1 KMAVS
6 TATSVLHATEV
17 LAGFDTVVFDQ
28 GGITDVAQKR
38 FVIKRAGKYLV
49 SAFWTAKN
57 LDIGESAEAIVYKN
71 GSTQV
76 LIAKTHSAT
85 TNQRVTAGGAQVVEL
100 QAGDY
105 LTMVIQQFEGAT
117 QVSSTNEGERIEM
130 SVTEVGRVQNTGG
143 SSLFTDGGS
152 NSYLTDTADNLLIG
166 TTTNSVNAK
175 FVLRQQNA
183 FDIINIFDG
192 STEVFSILDGG
203 NVGIGTT
210 SPYAK
215 LSVNGN
221 IALTGGIYDSG
232 ASLGT
237 NGMVLLSTGTGVD
250 WVATSSL
257 GITGGGGLT
266 TSDIDTSSEL
276 AAILGDETGT
286 AGAVVFSTS
295 PTFTGTVNAAAATLS
310 STLTLSGSAANIAL
324 GSNYLSG
331 DGGDEGIYVD
341 ATGRIGIGTTTPYRA
356 LELHSA
362 VSGSAVVRLDEPNP
376 RYEWRESDASSNNK
390 LWRAE
395 ANGSVWS
402 IAVQNDA
409 LTQTNPVLSIGRS
422 GSTPGNIYTADVRLG
437 LNDST
442 PDFRLEATGTVGSGY
457 FGVTNSTD
465 GDIFII
471 NGSGNVGIGTTTPSQ
486 KLQVFGNIR
495 VGTSGSNGCLEDFG
509 GGLIAGT
516 CSSDENLKE
525 NIVPIAEDGRS
536 YLESLTA
543 LTPVT
548 YNWNE
553 EASELYSKDVTV
565 ENLGLI
571 AQDVEEQFPELVT
584 LNDEGYHQVDFR
596 AFPFYII
603 EAIKELWIK
612 VQGHDERL
620 GELEDENEYLRERIE
635 TIENELNV
643 NTSPPPDLEP
653 VLEEGPIDPEGD
665 APSDEPDP
673 VEPEVPLVPEAS
685 E

>member
-1 KMAVS
+1 LYGFYIEDLQISSGSVANRYGLYLPS
-6 TATSVLHATEV
+6 FSGSPGTSDF
-17 LAGFDTVVFDQ
+17 GIYQ
-28 GGITDVAQKR
+28 GGVAQ
-38 FVIKRAGKYLV
+38 
-49 SAFWTAKN
+49 
-57 LDIGESAEAIVYKN
+57 
-71 GSTQV
+71 
-76 LIAKTHSAT
+76 
-85 TNQRVTAGGAQVVEL
+85 
-100 QAGDY
+100 
-105 LTMVIQQFEGAT
+105 
-117 QVSSTNEGERIEM
+117 
-130 SVTEVGRVQNTGG
+130 
-143 SSLFTDGGS
+143 
-152 NSYLTDTADNLLIG
+152 DNYF
-166 TTTNSVNAK
+166 A
-175 FVLRQQNA
+175 
-183 FDIINIFDG
+183 
-192 STEVFSILDGG
+192 G

-215 LSVNGN
+215 LSVNGS
-221 IALTGGIYDSG
+221 IALTGGLYDSG

-276 AAILGDETGT
+276 ATILGDETGT
-286 AGAVVFSTS
+286 AGAVVFSVSPTLTGTTNLSSLVASASSSISGLSFINATGTSLYIGGDRITDFTGTGLALSGSSLTASLGTSIAAAEIADGDHGFFSYSSGVASLDTGGLTSNNLLTALTDETGSGNLVFSTS